1 MIRSDAKALEER
13 IRYRLAKYL
22 PNDERSHEALQ
33 RIGIILRTEMIM
45 NTVRKK
51 IIDTGALRNSINYE
65 INADKTSTTL
75 SVGSF
80 GVPYAKYH
88 EGPENGRYL
97 GPRGMRAM
105 FAAMRARRAS
115 SANRYKDKNVVV
127 NGVLRPRPFVAPAFR
142 SKLSQVRKILADFG
156 AL

>member
-1 MIRSDAKALEER
+1 MIRSDAKAIEER
-13 IRYRLAKYL
+13 IRKRLEKFM
-22 PNDERSHEALQ
+22 PQDEKTQAVLH
-33 RIGIILRTEMIM
+33 RIGTLLRTEMIM
-45 NTVRKK
+45 NTVRKN
-51 IIDTGALRNSINYE
+51 IVDTGALRNSLNYE
-65 INADKTSTTL
+65 IDASKDSVTL
-75 SVGSF
+75 AVGSF

-88 EGPENGRYL
+88 EGPEQGRYL

-115 SANRYKDKNVVV
+115 SAKRYKDKNVVV

-142 SKLSQVRKILADFG
+142 SKLSQVRKLLAEYG